1 MMIEKCIIEL
11 LGAAARIY
19 VGVGVGVAVSHR
31 IRR

>member
-1 MMIEKCIIEL
+1 MIEKCIIEL

-19 VGVGVGVAVSHR
+19 VGVGVAVSHR